1 MADEFVKGFGILSG
15 AGLIWMILAGWYR
28 TPSFGGKQLTAE
40 VSPASNIYEQMA
52 YLIMD
57 AMFWFMILGPL
68 TFWVLIPLGRQLYA
82 GYQARGQ

>member
-1 MADEFVKGFGILSG
+1 MADEFAKGFGILSV

-28 TPSFGGKQLTAE
+28 TPSFAGKQLTAE
-40 VSPASNIYEQMA
+40 VSQASNVYEQMA

-68 TFWVLIPLGRQLYA
+68 TFWVLIPLGRQLHA
-82 GYQARGQ
+82 GYQARGE